1 MNGIS
6 PAFLL
11 QASEVL
17 GDTDSGLT
25 GSQIKDLTTTYA
37 FDYDVDIPHASY
49 PFDSTVP
56 NKRTALLENLK
67 AFESEEQY
75 RIIKDLCDDLIR
87 RDKNVEDVRDLKIKL
102 LTRYSH
108 LESNELGDE
117 LDETLIDQTRHW
129 LEGHDAALALYND
142 ALRKYQLGEFTRNVL
157 DDLRLALEKLLH
169 SALENNRSIE
179 NQISTLGGYVKQRG
193 GSPELRNMFVKL
205 VNYYTDYQNTYVKHD
220 DAVIEEEVEFVF
232 ELTSSFMKYVVRI
245 STKGN

>member
-17 GDTDSGLT
+17 GDTELGLT
-25 GSQIKDLTTTYA
+25 GPQIKDLTTTYA
-37 FDYDVDIPHASY
+37 FDYDVNVPHASY
-49 PFDSTVP
+49 PFDPTVP

-67 AFESEEQY
+67 AFEPEEQY

-87 RDKNVEDVRDLKIKL
+87 RDKNVDEVRDLKIKL

-108 LESNELGDE
+108 LESHELGDE

-142 ALRKYQLGEFTRNVL
+142 ALRKYQHGEFTRNVL

-169 SALENNRSIE
+169 SVLQNDRSIE
-179 NQISTLGGYVKQRG
+179 NQISTLGSYVKRRG

-245 STKGN
+245 SAKSD